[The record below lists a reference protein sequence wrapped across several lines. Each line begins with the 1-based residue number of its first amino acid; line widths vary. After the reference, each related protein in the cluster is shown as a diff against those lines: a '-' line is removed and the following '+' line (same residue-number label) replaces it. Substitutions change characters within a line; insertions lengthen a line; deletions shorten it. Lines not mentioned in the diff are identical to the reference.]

1 MNADG
6 LTNRPPYQR
15 WRGKYTLLQIGWI
28 LVKTLAM
35 EKQCLRKIHIPLKPG
50 LTNNSTPLWLQ
61 YDYIVGTRARHQAG
75 GERERTEPW
84 ILAVGIRSQPPLR

>member
-6 LTNRPPYQR
+6 LTNRPPYQH
-15 WRGKYTLLQIGWI
+15 WRAKYTLLQVGWI
-28 LVKTLAM
+28 LVKTLGL
-35 EKQCLRKIHIPLKPG
+35 EKHGVKDTHPLKPG

-84 ILAVGIRSQPPLR
+84 ILAVGIRSQAPLR